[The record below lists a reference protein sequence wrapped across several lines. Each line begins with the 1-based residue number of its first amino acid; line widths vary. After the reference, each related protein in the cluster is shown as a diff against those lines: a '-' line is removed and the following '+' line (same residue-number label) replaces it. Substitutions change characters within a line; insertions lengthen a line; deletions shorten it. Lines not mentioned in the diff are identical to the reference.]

1 MLIRDVVTSSVTPTL
16 DTNAFGDKDLMHGTV
31 MEFTNMARRAGG
43 SGWIT
48 KAVLYDTGDIGGAVD
63 LWVLNASP
71 TNSTL
76 TANSAITLHDTDLLT
91 VVDVIQFVTFHDAAN
106 GQVSPRTD
114 KRIHY
119 VCASGST
126 SLYGLLVARNT
137 GTYAAGGLTPKLWG
151 AREE

>member
-1 MLIRDVVTSSVTPTL
+1 MIVRDVVTASVTPTL
-16 DTNAFGDKDLMHGTV
+16 DTNVFADKDLMHATV

-48 KAVLYDTGDIGGAVD
+48 LPTLYDTGDIGGAVD
-63 LWVLNASP
+63 LWLLTASP

-76 TANSAITLHDTDLLT
+76 TANSAITLHDTDLAT
-91 VVDVIQFVTFHDAAN
+91 VIDVVQFVTFHDAVN
-106 GQVSPRTD
+106 GQVSTRTD

-126 SLYGLLVARNT
+126 SVFGLLVARNA
-137 GTYAAGGLTPKLWG
+137 GTYAAGGLTAKLTA